1 MLRRLLCDVRDQRF
15 SPTTVVGAISA
26 AATTGALIAIG
37 HRMGDIGAPFAA
49 IASIFAPAASR
60 SRGTGGGASAVLG
73 GGILQIVAMFV
84 WSAICVRLA
93 RRTGSR
99 VLAALVVAGAN
110 LVVSRLV
117 LSRTGHGLASELTL
131 GDAVIYAIVLT
142 ASLIVGMRYA
152 FLERR
157 ETATS

>member
-1 MLRRLLCDVRDQRF
+1 MG
-15 SPTTVVGAISA
+15 VG
-26 AATTGALIAIG
+26 
-37 HRMGDIGAPFAA
+37 
-49 IASIFAPAASR
+49 
-60 SRGTGGGASAVLG
+60 AVLG
-73 GGILQIVAMFV
+73 GGAVHIVAMFL

-93 RRTGSR
+93 ERIGSR

-117 LSRTGHGLASELTL
+117 LSTMGRGLASELTL
-131 GDAVIYAIVLT
+131 GDALIYAIVLT

-152 FLERR
+152 FSRPR

>member
-1 MLRRLLCDVRDQRF
+1 MSRRLLCDVRDQRF
-15 SPTTVVGAISA
+15 SPAIVVGAISA

-37 HRMGDIGAPFAA
+37 HRTGDAGAPFAA
-49 IASIFAPAASR
+49 IASVFVPGAAR
-60 SRGTGGGASAVLG
+60 SRAMGAGAGAVLG
-73 GGILQIVAMFV
+73 GGVLQIVAMFV

-93 RRTGSR
+93 ERIGSR

-117 LSRTGHGLASELTL
+117 LSSTGRGLASELTL

-142 ASLIVGMRYA
+142 GSLIVGMRYA
-152 FLERR
+152 FLHPR